1 MRVIRR
7 LTLAL
12 STAVIVV
19 LALSACSVGEDAIN
33 PDGTVN
39 LSAVTLN
46 VGDQA
51 GIQQAILEASG
62 ALDGAQY
69 KVQWAQ
75 FPAAAPLLESLKSQ
89 AIDVG
94 YTGDAP
100 FINALAAGAKISA
113 ISATK
118 ASGANGLAIIV
129 PQNSPIHS
137 VADLR
142 GKTVSPTT
150 QGSIG
155 HYELLAALKE
165 ASVSAQDTTIS
176 FLDPVNAAAAFKS
189 GDIDAWS
196 TWDPYTAV
204 AQVEDHA
211 RIIRDAEGISSKLG
225 LLSAN
230 DDAIADKAKH
240 VAMTDFATRF
250 GKALTWAEQHPTEY
264 TRIYGKLTG
273 RPENVSSLVAERSQ
287 RSPAP
292 LDKANIQALQTVAD
306 QYLEFGVIRR
316 PVVVADHTNQL
327 SAQ

>member
-1 MRVIRR
+1 
-7 LTLAL
+7 
-12 STAVIVV
+12 
-19 LALSACSVGEDAIN
+19 
-33 PDGTVN
+33 
-39 LSAVTLN
+39 
-46 VGDQA
+46 
-51 GIQQAILEASG
+51 
-62 ALDGAQY
+62 
-69 KVQWAQ
+69 
-75 FPAAAPLLESLKSQ
+75 
-89 AIDVG
+89 

-211 RIIRDAEGISSKLG
+211 RIIR
-225 LLSAN
+225 
-230 DDAIADKAKH
+230 
-240 VAMTDFATRF
+240 
-250 GKALTWAEQHPTEY
+250 
-264 TRIYGKLTG
+264 
-273 RPENVSSLVAERSQ
+273 
-287 RSPAP
+287 
-292 LDKANIQALQTVAD
+292 
-306 QYLEFGVIRR
+306 
-316 PVVVADHTNQL
+316 
-327 SAQ
+327 